1 MKLLPPPK
9 KTYKLLV
16 YPVALQQ
23 CGSELT
29 QIYTSSIS
37 TVPSY
42 LDKADG
48 QAAVSKSTSGARG
61 QNFRAERR
69 VRNYALSSLCRAES
83 ESGLDCG
90 STSFCRRTEV
100 PWSLFAAKRTA
111 RLAQFPGRKTSHEGF
126 SVFVRLKSSVSE
138 WKSLSCDR
146 SYQVTPTSS
155 RP

>member
-1 MKLLPPPK
+1 MKLLSQK
-9 KTYKLLV
+9 QTYKLPV

-29 QIYTSSIS
+29 QVYTSSIS

-61 QNFRAERR
+61 QNFRAEWR

-100 PWSLFAAKRTA
+100 PWSLFAKRTA

-126 SVFVRLKSSVSE
+126 SVFVRLTSSVSE